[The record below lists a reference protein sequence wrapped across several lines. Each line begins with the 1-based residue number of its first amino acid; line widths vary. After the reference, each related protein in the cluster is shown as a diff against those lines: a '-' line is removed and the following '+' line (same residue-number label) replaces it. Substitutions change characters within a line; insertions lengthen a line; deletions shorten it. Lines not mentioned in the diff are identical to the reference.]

1 MGNNV
6 HLLEG
11 LAAIIVLGIAAQWLA
26 WRLRLPSILMLL
38 GVGFLAGPVTGLLE
52 PDALLGDLISPIVTL
67 SVGIILFE
75 GGLSLRLT
83 ELRAIGKVVRN
94 LLTVGMLITWGL
106 STLGAHFLLGLDWS
120 LSLLLGAILVVTG
133 PTVIVPL
140 LRDIRPSGRVSSI
153 LRWEGIMI
161 DPIGV
166 TLALLVFEGILAVDV
181 GTATQVALLGFA
193 KTVVIGAGFGVL
205 GALLLTGLL
214 RRYWIPDYLENP
226 VTVMILVAAFAAS
239 DMLQPE
245 SGLLT
250 ATVMGIVVANQRS
263 VSVRHIIEFKENL
276 GVMLISNLFILLA
289 ARLHLDD
296 LVHIGLGTVVF
307 VILLMVVVRPLAVF
321 VATLRSDLKWQERL
335 FIAWLAPRGIVAA
348 AAASIFTLEL
358 EHIGHPQA
366 ELLTPLVFTVIVATV
381 VIYGLTSGPFARRL
395 GVAQEAPQGMLI
407 VGAHLWARRLAAA
420 FQGQGFKV
428 LLVDNN
434 WENIQAAHMEGLEAQ
449 YSNVLSEH
457 EEGLNLAGLG
467 RLLALTSNDEVN
479 SLAALHFAEVFGRA
493 EVYQIPCPVK
503 PRSGAVPQHLR
514 GRLLFR
520 RDISYGTLDE
530 YLSGGAEI
538 KATPLTAEFTFRDF
552 QQYYQGRALPLAIID
567 ENRRITLYATDQP
580 PVPRPGHTLLSL
592 INTPTQV
599 DISTLAQAAAVD

>member
-1 MGNNV
+1 MDHNL

-38 GVGFLAGPVTGLLE
+38 AVGFLAGPVTGLLE
-52 PDALLGDLISPIVTL
+52 PDALLGDLISPIVSL

-75 GGLSLRLT
+75 GGLSLRLS
-83 ELRAIGKVVRN
+83 ELRSIGRVVRN
-94 LLTVGMLITWGL
+94 MLSVGMLITWAL
-106 STLGAHFLLGLDWS
+106 STLGARLLLGLDWS

-133 PTVIVPL
+133 PTVIGPL

-166 TLALLVFEGILAVDV
+166 TLALLVFEGILVVDV
-181 GTATQVALLGFA
+181 ETATLVAVVGLI
-193 KTVVIGAGFGVL
+193 KTVLIGVVFGGL

-214 RRYWIPDYLENP
+214 RRYWIPDYLENS
-226 VTVMILVAAFAAS
+226 VTVMILVAAFALS
-239 DMLQPE
+239 DLLQPE

-250 ATVMGIVVANQRS
+250 ATVMGIVVANQQS
-263 VSVRHIIEFKENL
+263 VSVRHIVEFKENL

-289 ARLHLDD
+289 ARLNLDD

-307 VILLMVVVRPLAVF
+307 VALLMLVVRPLAIF
-321 VATLRSDLKWQERL
+321 VATLGSNLKWQERL

-348 AAASIFTLEL
+348 AASSIFTLEL
-358 EHIGHPQA
+358 ARNGHPQA
-366 ELLTPLVFTVIVATV
+366 ELLTPLTFTVIVATV
-381 VIYGLTSGPFARRL
+381 AIYSLTAGPLARRL
-395 GVAQEAPQGMLI
+395 GIAQAAPQGTLI
-407 VGAHLWARRLAAA
+407 VGAHAWARQLAAA
-420 FQGQGFKV
+420 LQSQGFKA
-428 LLVDNN
+428 LLVDSN
-434 WENIQAAHMEGLEAQ
+434 WENIQAAHMEDLEAQ
-449 YSNVLSEH
+449 YADVLSEH
-457 EEGLNLAGLG
+457 EDGLNLAGLG

-493 EVYQIPCPVK
+493 EVYQIPCQAR
-503 PRSGAVPQHLR
+503 PRSGSVPLHLR

-520 RDISYGTLDE
+520 DDISFGLME
-530 YLSGGAEI
+530 EHMALGAEI
-538 KATPLTAEFTFRDF
+538 KATPLTAEFTYDDF
-552 QQYYQGRALPLAIID
+552 QAHYQGRALPLAVVD
-567 ENRRITLYATDQP
+567 ENRKVTFYATDQP

-592 INTPTQV
+592 ISHQAPSGAFVPAQV
-599 DISTLAQAAAVD
+599 AAVE